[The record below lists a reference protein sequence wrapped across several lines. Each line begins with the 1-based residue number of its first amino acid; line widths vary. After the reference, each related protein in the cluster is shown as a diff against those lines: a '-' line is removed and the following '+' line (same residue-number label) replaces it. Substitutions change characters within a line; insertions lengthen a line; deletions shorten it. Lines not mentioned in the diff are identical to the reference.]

1 MITNFIKYNYKPRY
15 ANEFGMEL
23 YDYSIDFQTNKL
35 LSPYGDY
42 SKGLFRKDKFGFDVN
57 NVFVFKNNDIDYYNP
72 CGIAEYAL
80 ICFEKI
86 CNSKTE
92 VKQNKKKFTSQV
104 NWLVENLTILDNKYA
119 VWFYNY
125 PNSQPFYS
133 GISQGMIISVLLR
146 AYQYFDEEK
155 YFNLAWQ
162 AFNFLNLNVK
172 DGGIKFTEHP
182 YYCWFEEYLDSPKIL
197 NGHIYSLLG
206 IYDLYRVTKD
216 KEVKKVFDLGIAD
229 IKNNIKAFDLGFFTK
244 YDAGTSYPANNSYH
258 YTHITLFSILFK
270 ITNDTFFEKYSKK
283 FLKYHTKFFYK
294 IINFI
299 YLLYLTIVNKLKNT

>member
-104 NWLVENLTILDNKYA
+104 NWLENNCTILNDNLAIWY
-119 VWFYNY
+119 YNY
-125 PNSQPFYS
+125 PDIKPFYS

-146 AYQYFDEEK
+146 AYQHFNNEK
-155 YFNLAWQ
+155 YLSLAWK
-162 AFNFLNLNVK
+162 AFNFLNLDIK
-172 DGGIKFTEHP
+172 DGGLKYTVHP
-182 YYCWFEEYLDSPKIL
+182 YYCWFEEYLDCPRIL

-206 IYDLYRVTKD
+206 IYDLYRVTKNE
-216 KEVKKVFDLGIAD
+216 KVKKAFDLGIID
-229 IKNNIKAFDLGFFTK
+229 IKTNINDFDLGFFTK
-244 YDAGTSYPANNSYH
+244 YDAITPTPANNSYH
-258 YTHITLFSILFK
+258 YTHITLFSILYR
-270 ITNDTFFEKYSKK
+270 ITNDTFFKKYSNK
-283 FLKYHTKFFYK
+283 FLKYHTNIFYK
-294 IINFI
+294 TLNTI
-299 YLLYLTIVNKLKNT
+299 YILFLTIKNKLKQ